1 MKERTISTSETS
13 FKLRTEKGWVGK
25 PQDFIKK
32 ALSDIKIAIEDWLK
46 EPETYS
52 AQVKELKTN
61 SLHVQ
66 EPET

>member
-1 MKERTISTSETS
+1 MKERTISSSETS
-13 FKLRTEKGWVGK
+13 FKLWTEKGWVGK

-52 AQVKELKTN
+52 AQVK
-61 SLHVQ
+61 
-66 EPET
+66 

>member
-1 MKERTISTSETS
+1 MKERTISSSETS

-52 AQVKELKTN
+52 AQVKEPETYSAQVK
-61 SLHVQ
+61 